1 MSAMSTTSTAT
12 VMFCDL
18 VSSTERQTRLG
29 DDAADVFRRRLFAA
43 MRTAAEQS
51 RGKVIKSLGDGV
63 MVVFQAS
70 ILDALKCAVDLHENC
85 ASIDLD
91 DPPLLRI
98 GLASGEIAEEDGD
111 VFGLPVVE
119 AARLCAAAQPGQTLA
134 TDVVRAM
141 LGSRGRYQLSPRG
154 ELSLKGIPQPVRIV
168 ELLREGG
175 PVPTPEPANSA
186 PPPPV
191 APPSTG
197 SLPPPT
203 NAPAELA
210 ASTGSRPAGRRAGL
224 IAAAVAIAAALGV
237 GGWIAFGGQGDD
249 DSTTASTGAS
259 AQPSSTAPSAST
271 GDSLAAN
278 AADPESPDVNLETLM
293 SPEEILALDV
303 DVVLNDPSPV
313 ATTYS
318 ADDRIVVAEV
328 TVPEGTSFNVYWNP
342 SGDFNPRVRLRVV
355 NESGDVAIVDG
366 RGLVNTEAIVS
377 DGGTYRI
384 LVGAGGTKPGTA
396 DLQALWV
403 PDET

>member
-1 MSAMSTTSTAT
+1 MSTTSTAT

-154 ELSLKGIPQPVRIV
+154 ELSLKGIPQPVRVV
-168 ELLREGG
+168 ELLREGA
-175 PVPTPEPANSA
+175 PLPTPEPANA
-186 PPPPV
+186 PPPLPDTQ
-191 APPSTG
+191 PSSG

-203 NAPAELA
+203 GDPTKQA
-210 ASTGSRPAGRRAGL
+210 ASHDSRPAGRRAGL
-224 IAAAVAIAAALGV
+224 IAAAVAIVAALGV

-259 AQPSSTAPSAST
+259 VQPSSTAPSAST
-271 GDSLAAN
+271 GDSLATN
-278 AADPESPDVNLETLM
+278 APDPESPDVNLETLM

-328 TVPEGTSFNVYWNP
+328 TVPAGTTFNVYWNP